1 VREMMGGV
9 EKALMVDDDERE
21 RRHTEL
27 SSSLMLEV
35 QANMVTSKGER
46 EDLLCYPISSGYSSH

>member
-1 VREMMGGV
+1 MMGGV
-9 EKALMVDDDERE
+9 EKALMVDNDERE

-35 QANMVTSKGER
+35 QTNMMVYLVHK
-46 EDLLCYPISSGYSSH
+46 SGASRGKEGDRRDTF

>member
-1 VREMMGGV
+1 MREMMGGV

-46 EDLLCYPISSGYSSH
+46 DLNNVMD